1 MEKTVMSWSRRFDE
15 GQLLKTILWVFSS
28 DVPFSFQSTWNLCNS
43 RFLVSLT
50 NTLCQRKHAAD
61 SQPFCTALVAE
72 RSMTWLE
79 GTWRDTVDLRVGKKI
94 IGCDF
99 VQRSE
104 YEARAAR
111 DRNAAPYE
119 YLVTIAS
126 PKHWDSRRNSLQA
139 TSLLSKFQ
147 AVTYKCAS
155 GIVSARGKF
164 VGLLVC
170 AKISIHIIPNEWSLL
185 SQYLLS
191 SRLFDPCS
199 SQYSIYICIYT
210 VPFCSASPTPRI
222 FKASQEI
229 VSEELTARSAAF

>member
-15 GQLLKTILWVFSS
+15 GQLLKTILWVFCS
-28 DVPFSFQSTWNLCNS
+28 DVPLSFQSTWNLCNS

-50 NTLCQRKHAAD
+50 NALCQRKHAAD

-79 GTWRDTVDLRVGKKI
+79 GTWRDAVDLRVAKKI
-94 IGCDF
+94 ILCDF

-126 PKHWDSRRNSLQA
+126 PKHWDSRWNSLQA

-147 AVTYKCAS
+147 AVT
-155 GIVSARGKF
+155 
-164 VGLLVC
+164 
-170 AKISIHIIPNEWSLL
+170 
-185 SQYLLS
+185 
-191 SRLFDPCS
+191 
-199 SQYSIYICIYT
+199 
-210 VPFCSASPTPRI
+210 
-222 FKASQEI
+222 
-229 VSEELTARSAAF
+229 

>member
-111 DRNAAPYE
+111 DRNAAPY
-119 YLVTIAS
+119 V
-126 PKHWDSRRNSLQA
+126 SLNIWWP
-139 TSLLSKFQ
+139 LLRQ
-147 AVTYKCAS
+147 NIETAVD
-155 GIVSARGKF
+155 GIPCEQHHCF
-164 VGLLVC
+164 
-170 AKISIHIIPNEWSLL
+170 
-185 SQYLLS
+185 LS
-191 SRLFDPCS
+191 SRLLH
-199 SQYSIYICIYT
+199 T
-210 VPFCSASPTPRI
+210 RVR
-222 FKASQEI
+222 QESYLRGANLL
-229 VSEELTARSAAF
+229 VY